1 MIDTK
6 LLRSG
11 FGRGSVPAT
20 EGARTSVYL
29 ATAVN
34 TVTGQYFI
42 DSQPTQPSTAARDE
56 AVGRGA
62 LAGVDGGV
70 ATLPGKLR

>member
-1 MIDTK
+1 VIDTK

-29 ATAVN
+29 ATATAVN

-42 DSQPTQPSTAARDE
+42 DSQPTQS
-56 AVGRGA
+56 
-62 LAGVDGGV
+62 L
-70 ATLPGKLR
+70 